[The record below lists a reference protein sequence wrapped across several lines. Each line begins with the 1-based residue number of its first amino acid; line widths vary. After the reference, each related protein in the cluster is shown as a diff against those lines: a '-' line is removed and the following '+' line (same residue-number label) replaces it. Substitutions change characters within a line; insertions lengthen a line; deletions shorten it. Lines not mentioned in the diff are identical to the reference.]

1 MESLTASVTKAANT
15 LSSDGVAAYNLYVDN
30 YGIVIN
36 NLNVLIDNLNYVYNQ
51 ANSLEADVKKETTEI
66 RRQLV
71 DESEVSG
78 RYDMKGNRVDSTYKG
93 VQIIRLK
100 NGKTIKINVK

>member
-1 MESLTASVTKAANT
+1 MNT
-15 LSSDGVAAYNLYVDN
+15 LKSDGASAYNVCAGSYN
-30 YGIVIN
+30 IVADHMIT
-36 NLNVLIDNLNYVYNQ
+36 LIDNVNIVDEYTQ
-51 ANSLEADVKKETTEI
+51 SLDKNVDETITGMNRVI
-66 RRQLV
+66 IN
-71 DESEVSG
+71 ESEVVG